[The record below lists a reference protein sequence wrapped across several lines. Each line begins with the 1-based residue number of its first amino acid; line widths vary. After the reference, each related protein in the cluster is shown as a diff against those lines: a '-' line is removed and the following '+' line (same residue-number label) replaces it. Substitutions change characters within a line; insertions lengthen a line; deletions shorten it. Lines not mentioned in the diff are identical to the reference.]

1 MENLPADRI
10 LTKSSAKG
18 RARRRRGNCEACAG
32 SLDAAVTRELFCRA
46 DGTKVRQGLLKCCV
60 WRLVKLCTPGRS
72 RQAFSR
78 ESVGPQIGLD
88 TNNSVP
94 PDVFRLLAFSRWLLS
109 PNFLLTKRMHSQA
122 SVLRGSYGQTSL
134 LASASP
140 RKMLRDVA

>member
-10 LTKSSAKG
+10 QTKSSAKG

-46 DGTKVRQGLLKCCV
+46 DGTKVRQGLLKRCV
-60 WRLVKLCTPGRS
+60 WRLVKLSTPGRS

-88 TNNSVP
+88 TNNVP

-109 PNFLLTKRMHSQA
+109 LNFLLTKRMHSQA
-122 SVLRGSYGQTSL
+122 SVRRGSYGQTSL